1 MEAIS
6 KAIGVVGVVA
16 VLLGI
21 AMAYIE
27 RHNSDLNLAFIPLI
41 IGFAVIFVFFFL
53 IEKRGNDRYGKIK
66 ERF

>member
-1 MEAIS
+1 METIS

-27 RHNSDLNLAFIPLI
+27 RHNSDLNLAFVPLI
-41 IGFAVIFVFFFL
+41 IGFAVIFVFFYL

>member
-1 MEAIS
+1 MESIS
-6 KAIGVVGVVA
+6 KAIGAVGIIA

-27 RHNSDLNLAFIPLI
+27 RHNDDLNLAFVPLI
-41 IGFAVIFVFFFL
+41 IGFAVIFVFFYL

-66 ERF
+66 E

>member
-6 KAIGVVGVVA
+6 KAIAAVGVIA
-16 VLLGI
+16 VLLGV

-27 RHNSDLNLAFIPLI
+27 RHNDDLNLAFIPLLL
-41 IGFAVIFVFFFL
+41 GFVAVFVFFFL

-66 ERF
+66 E